1 MQTSGRRAKLQFSIT
16 ADGLCLSSK
25 LSFFSSSSS
34 SNSTFLLAFSSRSLK
49 EKKIPHVC
57 SVSDEL
63 RNNGCNQAQW
73 NALTS
78 ASL

>member
-25 LSFFSSSSS
+25 LSFFFFFFFFQF
-34 SNSTFLLAFSSRSLK
+34 NIFIGVFQPFFEK
-49 EKKIPHVC
+49 KKIPHVC

-63 RNNGCNQAQW
+63 RNNGRNQAQW

>member
-49 EKKIPHVC
+49 KRKF
-57 SVSDEL
+57 
-63 RNNGCNQAQW
+63 
-73 NALTS
+73 LTS
-78 ASL
+78 VACLTSCVIMDATKRNGMR